1 MISGTKLYAAVGGI
15 GLPISVVM
23 SPADIHDSTKFV
35 DVMESIS
42 DFADDSMMEQMV
54 SVYGD
59 RGYDSKSI
67 RSYVRS
73 RNIIPCIPF
82 RKNSRT
88 ASDDAC
94 KDSYNRTRFVVERF
108 FAWLKNGFHRTGH
121 KRNAENYPGLV
132 NIASFLMYC
141 SFFLPPFHFQNTS
154 LVNIASF
161 LMYCR
166 VLR

>member
-1 MISGTKLYAAVGGI
+1 MIGFDGFKRVTGTKLHVAVDGT

-23 SPADIHDSTKFV
+23 SPADIYDSTRFA
-35 DVMESIS
+35 DVMELIS
-42 DFADDSMMEQMV
+42 DFADDSMMEQIV
-54 SVYGD
+54 SVYAD
-59 RGYDSKSI
+59 RGYGSKPI

-88 ASDDAC
+88 ADDDAG
-94 KDSYNRTRFVVERF
+94 KDSYDRTGFVVERF
-108 FAWLKNGFHRTGH
+108 FAWLKNGFHRTRIRCE
-121 KRNAENYPGLV
+121 RNAGNYLWLV
-132 NIASFLMYC
+132 S
-141 SFFLPPFHFQNTS
+141 
-154 LVNIASF
+154 IASF